1 MKQPKS
7 AILEQIIDRNT
18 KGNYLLSSSDKAQI
32 ISEILD
38 LFGIIGRLSL
48 KEIEMLVKLNHYND
62 SDYGNDKKKCAEL
75 IEATRKKVGYTKK
88 DIEAYL

>member
-32 ISEILD
+32 ISGLWQ
-38 LFGIIGRLSL
+38 
-48 KEIEMLVKLNHYND
+48 
-62 SDYGNDKKKCAEL
+62 
-75 IEATRKKVGYTKK
+75 
-88 DIEAYL
+88 